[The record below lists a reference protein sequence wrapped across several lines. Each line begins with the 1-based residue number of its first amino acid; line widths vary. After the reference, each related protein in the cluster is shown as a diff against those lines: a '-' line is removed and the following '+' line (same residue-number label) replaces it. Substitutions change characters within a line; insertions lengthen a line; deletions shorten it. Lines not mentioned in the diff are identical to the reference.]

1 MGEVINSKVNI
12 DIINGC
18 ITVPLVLRDYIEDFG
33 GTEND
38 NIDLIFSYLEHDE
51 ELDYET
57 VIKGVKNGIYFFRYE

>member
-38 NIDLIFSYLEHDE
+38 NIDLIFSYLEHE
-51 ELDYET
+51 
-57 VIKGVKNGIYFFRYE
+57 